1 MQKNKVSIVVW
12 LTVLLMVG
20 VVYLFLQKGAFTTIE
35 SRVRDLFFVPYD
47 TPSQTHRIV
56 IVDIDEKSLQA
67 LGQWPW
73 ERSIVSQ
80 LIETLSQSGVAVIG
94 MDMVFAEADK
104 TSPSYIDHKLHLG
117 LDNPL
122 DYDVHLAKALQS
134 APIIAGYT
142 FNMESNDT
150 KGEVAHIPA
159 VIIEKNRQKSA
170 IRYAKGVIS
179 NIPILQESVRSS
191 GFFNVFP
198 DTDGIIRSI
207 PLLIGYQENLYPSL
221 ALEMVRY
228 LYHEDKV
235 IVQYAEEGVVSV
247 SIGEREIPTD
257 RDSQMAIRFRGS
269 SHTFTY
275 VSAID
280 VLRHDVDMK
289 LLKDKIILIGSSSSG
304 LLDLRATPIDNVI
317 AGVEIHANII
327 DNILQGDFLFS
338 PDWVFGF
345 NVLFFIVLF
354 SLFYILF
361 LSFGIAGISLVALVG
376 LFGLYFTVRWILF
389 SHGILIDVLAPFVA
403 LISALFSAVFINYF
417 YESRQRKQIRRIFD
431 KKVSPSVVEE
441 LINHEDILQNRE
453 EEITILFSDIRDFTT
468 IAEQIGSPQRLI
480 ALLNSYI
487 TPMTDIILE
496 QKGTVDKFM
505 GDGIMAYW
513 NAPKPLATHADM
525 AVTTALMQQEALVNL
540 NKEIYKEY
548 GVEFHIGIGINTG
561 KAIVGE
567 IGSVG
572 RSDYTVIG
580 DSINLA
586 SRIEY
591 LNKRYQTKILIS
603 EYTKNALLDQYEIR
617 EVDTVQVK
625 GKQEEVRIFEVL
637 RKI

>member
-1 MQKNKVSIVVW
+1 MQKNRVSIVIW
-12 LTVLLMVG
+12 LSILLTVG
-20 VVYLFLQKGAFTTIE
+20 TAYLFLQKGVFATIE
-35 SRVRDLFFVPYD
+35 SRVRDLFFIPYD
-47 TPSQTHRIV
+47 KPSQTNRIV

-73 ERSIVSQ
+73 ERSIVAQ
-80 LIETLSQSGVAVIG
+80 LIEILSRSGAAVIG
-94 MDMVFAEADK
+94 LDMVFAEADK
-104 TSPSYIDHKLHLG
+104 TSPSYIDHKLHLR

-122 DYDVHLAKALQS
+122 DYDVHLAKSLQS

-150 KGEVAHIPA
+150 KGKVAHIPGL
-159 VIIEKNRQKSA
+159 IIERNKQGAS
-170 IRYAKGVIS
+170 IRCASGVIS
-179 NIPILQESVRSS
+179 NIPILQESAYSS

-198 DTDGIIRSI
+198 DEDGIIRSI

-235 IVQYAEEGVVSV
+235 IVQYTQDGVVSV
-247 SIGEREIPTD
+247 AIGEREIPTE
-257 RDSQMAIRFRGS
+257 RDSQMAIRFRGPS
-269 SHTFTY
+269 RTFTY

-280 VLRHDVDMK
+280 VLRHDVDEK
-289 LLKDKIILIGSSSSG
+289 LLQDKLILIGSSSSG
-304 LLDLRATPIDNVI
+304 LFDLRATPIDNVI

-345 NVLFFIVLF
+345 DVLFFIVLF
-354 SLFYILF
+354 SVFYILF
-361 LSFGIAGISLVALVG
+361 LSLGIVGISLVALAG
-376 LFGLYFTVRWILF
+376 LVGLYFAVRWILF

-403 LISALFSAVFINYF
+403 LVSALLSAVFINYF

-453 EEITILFSDIRDFTT
+453 EEITILFSDIREFTT

-487 TPMTDIILE
+487 TPMTEIILE

-525 AVTTALMQQEALVNL
+525 AVTTALMQQEALVSL

-548 GVEFHIGIGINTG
+548 GVEFQIGIGINTG

-586 SRIEY
+586 SRIEH
-591 LNKRYQTKILIS
+591 LNKQYHTKILIS
-603 EYTKNALLDQYEIR
+603 EYTKNALFEQYEIH
-617 EVDTVQVK
+617 EIDTVQVK
-625 GKQEEVRIFEVL
+625 GKHEKVRIFEVL
-637 RKI
+637 QKI

>member
-1 MQKNKVSIVVW
+1 MQKNRVSIAVW
-12 LTVLLMVG
+12 LTVLLLVG
-20 VVYLFLQKGAFTTIE
+20 AAYLLLQKGAFSTIE

-47 TPSQTHRIV
+47 TPSQTNRIV

-73 ERSIVSQ
+73 ERSIISQ
-80 LIETLSQSGVAVIG
+80 LIERLSQSAVAVIG

-104 TSPSYIDHKLHLG
+104 SSPSYIDHKLHLG
-117 LDNPL
+117 LKNPL
-122 DYDVHLAKALQS
+122 DYDLHLAKALQS
-134 APIIAGYT
+134 APVIAGYT

-150 KGEVAHIPA
+150 KGKVAHIPA
-159 VIIEKNRQKSA
+159 VIIEKNKQKAS

-179 NIPILQESVRSS
+179 NIPILQESVYSS

-198 DTDGIIRSI
+198 DEDGIIRNI

-221 ALEMVRY
+221 ALEMIRY
-228 LYHEDKV
+228 LYHEKRI
-235 IVQYAEEGVVSV
+235 IVQYTEEGVA
-247 SIGEREIPTD
+247 SIMIGDKEIPTD
-257 RDSQMAIRFRGS
+257 RDGQMAIRFRGP
-269 SHTFTY
+269 SHTFPY
-275 VSAID
+275 ISAID
-280 VLRHDVDMK
+280 VLRYNVDKSLLQNK
-289 LLKDKIILIGSSSSG
+289 LVLIGSSSSG

-338 PDWVFGF
+338 PNWVSGF
-345 NVLFFIVLF
+345 NILFFILLF

-361 LSFGIAGISLVALVG
+361 LSFGIAGIALVALLG
-376 LFGLYFTVRWILF
+376 LVGLYFVVRWILF
-389 SHGILIDVLAPFVA
+389 SHGILIDVLAPFIA

-441 LINHEDILQNRE
+441 LIDHEDILQNRE

-468 IAEQIGSPQRLI
+468 IAEKIGSPQRLI

-513 NAPKPLATHADM
+513 NAPKPLSRHADM
-525 AVTTALMQQEALVNL
+525 AVTTALMQQEALVSL
-540 NKEIYKEY
+540 NKTLYQEY

-586 SRIEY
+586 SRIEH

-603 EYTKNALLDQYEIR
+603 ENTKNALFESYEIR

>member
-1 MQKNKVSIVVW
+1 MQKNRVSIAVW

-20 VVYLFLQKGAFTTIE
+20 VVYLFLQKSAFTTIE
-35 SRVRDLFFVPYD
+35 SRVRDLFFMPYD
-47 TPSQTHRIV
+47 RPLQSDRIV

-80 LIETLSQSGVAVIG
+80 LIETLSQSAVAVIG
-94 MDMVFAEADK
+94 LDMVFAEADK

-117 LDNPL
+117 LKNPL
-122 DYDVHLAKALQS
+122 DYDLHLAKALQS
-134 APIIAGYT
+134 APVIAGYT

-150 KGEVAHIPA
+150 KGKVADIPA
-159 VIIEKNRQKSA
+159 VIIERNRQKSA

-179 NIPILQESVRSS
+179 NIPILQESTYSS

-198 DTDGIIRSI
+198 DEDGIIRSV

-235 IVQYAEEGVVSV
+235 MVQYAEEGVVSV

-257 RDSQMAIRFRGS
+257 RDSQMAIRFRGP

-280 VLRHDVDMK
+280 VLMHDVDMK
-289 LLKDKIILIGSSSSG
+289 LLQDKLILIGSSSSG

-345 NVLFFIVLF
+345 NVLFFVLLF
-354 SLFYILF
+354 SLFYMLF
-361 LSFGIAGISLVALVG
+361 LSFGIVGIALVALTG
-376 LFGLYFTVRWILF
+376 LVGLYFTVRWILF
-389 SHGILIDVLAPFVA
+389 SHGILIDVLAPFIA
-403 LISALFSAVFINYF
+403 LISALSSAVFINYF

-513 NAPKPLATHADM
+513 NAPKPLPAHADM
-525 AVTTALMQQEALVNL
+525 AVTTALMQQEALVSL

-603 EYTKNALLDQYEIR
+603 EYTKNALRDQYEIR
-617 EVDTVQVK
+617 EIDTVQVK
-625 GKQEEVRIFEVL
+625 GKHEKVRIFEVL